1 MEENVCAPGPYI
13 KADDTQHALSTTFE
27 ISDVE
32 AKADFVIL
40 DSGIV
45 KSINKAL
52 AAGTGL
58 NVPLRNRSQAMRPI
72 SATGGAFSQNITRA
86 YSKLKAAFITFR
98 PTVAKVVDQG

>member
-1 MEENVCAPGPYI
+1 M
-13 KADDTQHALSTTFE
+13 
-27 ISDVE
+27 DVE
-32 AKADFVIL
+32 AKADLLIL

-45 KSINKAL
+45 ESINEAL

-58 NVPLRNRSQAMRPI
+58 NVPLRNWSQSMCPI

-98 PTVAKVVDQG
+98 PTLAKAEDRGF

>member
-1 MEENVCAPGPYI
+1 MQ
-13 KADDTQHALSTTFE
+13 ADDSGQNLSTTFE

-32 AKADFVIL
+32 AKADLLIL

-45 KSINKAL
+45 ESINKAL
-52 AAGTGL
+52 AGGTGL
-58 NVPLRNRSQAMRPI
+58 NMPLRNWSQAMYSL

-98 PTVAKVVDQG
+98 PTLARVQERGL